1 VKEPIAGDR
10 LQRRCAAGFAFPH
23 GSLRAN
29 RHPSTPFG

>member
-1 VKEPIAGDR
+1 VKEAIAGDR
-10 LQRRCAAGFAFPH
+10 LERRRAVGFAFPH